1 MHFLEQ
7 SIIKNE
13 ERAKEKICKLEEE
26 IFELKLELPN
36 SNTEQNQTQKEKET
50 IVSLNSQLEVEKR
63 NNNVLGE
70 IIALALRK
78 VGNFSQGYLN

>member
-36 SNTEQNQTQKEKET
+36 SNTEQNQTQKEKEI
-50 IVSLNSQLEVEKR
+50 IVSLNSQLEVSMTTLVEHR
-63 NNNVLGE
+63 FAQP
-70 IIALALRK
+70 I
-78 VGNFSQGYLN
+78 